1 MALLA
6 PVALALLGLAGAIV
20 ALHLVGRRGRTT
32 PVPSALFW
40 RGLGQPTGGL
50 TTARYRLTSL
60 LLLLDLLAV
69 ALLTLALARPA
80 LPAGPARNV
89 VVLVDASAS
98 MQATDVRPSRFAEA
112 RRQARE
118 ILSHLRAGDR
128 ATVVRVGTAATRL
141 GSTDDGAAPSG
152 LVGALAPGDGAA
164 DFSGAVAL
172 AAASLD
178 PTRQNEVVV
187 LSDGGSPA
195 PEVGALPATVRYQP
209 IGTSG
214 DNQGITAL
222 AVQPR
227 GLDDRPAAF
236 ARVAN
241 FAARPAEVPVRA
253 LADGVAFDARRLALP
268 ARGYADLILSPPSDA
283 RLLEVRLGREDILAL
298 DDRAY
303 AVLATRAPVDVL
315 LVSDAPFYLERA
327 LRLRPDVRLR
337 VVPPAGYAPGAP
349 ADVVVLDRVL
359 PDPLP
364 AGNLLLVNPPLP
376 VASDGARP
384 PSAAAAEPRALGLVS
399 RGEMLSPALA
409 GVAADD
415 PLLRGADL
423 AGAVVRRAQRIGAP
437 DWAQAVADA
446 SGGPLVLR
454 GAVGSRRVV
463 ALAFALADSDLPL
476 RPAFPVLIS
485 NAVDWLRP
493 LAVPPATRPDSL
505 VRLDVPGGWDQL
517 QVRGP
522 GGPLGLLRP
531 LPSGPA
537 ILGLDDVGPYLVTAR
552 SPSGSQAEAA
562 LAVSLLDERESDVA
576 PRADAPV
583 RGAGATA
590 TPARGY
596 DERWRPVALL
606 AFLVLLAEWWWY
618 HRGRG
623 WTPRPGCTKAWSASG
638 EAVDGFGERI

>member
-6 PVALALLGLAGAIV
+6 PVALALLGLVGAIV

-40 RGLGQPTGGL
+40 RGLNLPTGGL
-50 TTARYRLTSL
+50 TAARRRLTSL

-69 ALLTLALARPA
+69 ALLALALARPA

-112 RRQARE
+112 LHQARE
-118 ILSHLRAGDR
+118 ILSHLHAGDR

-141 GSTDDGAAPSG
+141 GSTDDGAALSG
-152 LVGALAPGDGAA
+152 LVDALTPGGGTA

-178 PTRQNEVVV
+178 PTRENEVVV

-195 PEVGALPATVRYQP
+195 GKVGALPATVRYQP

-236 ARVAN
+236 VRVAN
-241 FAARPAEVPVRA
+241 FAAQPAVVAVRA

-268 ARGYADLILSPPSDA
+268 ARGYADLILSPPSDV
-283 RLLEVRLGREDILAL
+283 RLLEVRLDREDVLAL

-303 AVLATRAPVDVL
+303 AVLAPRAPIDVL

-337 VVPPAGYAPGAP
+337 VVPPAAYSTGAP
-349 ADVVVLDRVL
+349 ADVVVLDGVL

-364 AGNLLLVNPPLP
+364 VENLLLVNPPLP
-376 VASDGARP
+376 VASDGAHL
-384 PSAAAAEPRALGLVS
+384 PSTGVVEPRELGLVS
-399 RGEMLSPALA
+399 RGELLSPALSD
-409 GVAADD
+409 VAADD
-415 PLLRGADL
+415 PLLQGADL
-423 AGAVVRRAQRIGAP
+423 AGTVVRHARRIGAP
-437 DWAQAVADA
+437 DWARTVAGSSD
-446 SGGPLVLR
+446 GPLILR
-454 GAVGSRRVV
+454 GTVGSRRVV

-493 LAVPPATRPDSL
+493 LTVPPAARPGSL
-505 VRLDVPGGWDQL
+505 VRLDEPSGWSDL

-522 GGPLGLLRP
+522 GGSLPLLRP
-531 LPSGPA
+531 LASGSA
-537 ILGLDDVGPYLVTAR
+537 LLGLDDVGPYVVTAR
-552 SPSGSQAEAA
+552 SPSGNQAEAA

-590 TPARGY
+590 APAPSY
-596 DERWRPVALL
+596 DERWRAVALL

-623 WTPRPGCTKAWSASG
+623 RIPRPGST
-638 EAVDGFGERI
+638 